1 MQTLGENELERTIQ
15 QLTARLAA
23 AREGSAE
30 WRMVVRQLDG
40 IRDRS
45 QLAEQIM
52 EEYGYWGQGIHG

>member
-1 MQTLGENELERTIQ
+1 MENELEQTIER
-15 QLTARLAA
+15 LVARLDAD
-23 AREGSAE
+23 REGSAS

-52 EEYGYWGQGIHG
+52 EEHGYWGHGVHG